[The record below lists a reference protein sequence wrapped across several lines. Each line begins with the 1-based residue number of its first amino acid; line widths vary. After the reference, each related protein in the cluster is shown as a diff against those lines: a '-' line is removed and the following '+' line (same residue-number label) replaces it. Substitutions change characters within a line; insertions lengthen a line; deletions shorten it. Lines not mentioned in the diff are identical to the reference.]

1 MKAKNTEEI
10 NGFIKITIVVA
21 IFLVI
26 IYGFT
31 VMFVTDKEVE
41 QIDDEQE
48 LVDVEIDYDQTL
60 IGSMF
65 DIQHSDYFVLI
76 YKESSRNASLLKD
89 LMDTYKNKN
98 QATKIFYVNLDDV
111 LNKQYY
117 SETSNKKAKNASE
130 VEVTDYTLIRF
141 KNNKIVEYYD
151 MMADIHNKLK

>member
-98 QATKIFYVNLDDV
+98 HATKIFYVNLDDV